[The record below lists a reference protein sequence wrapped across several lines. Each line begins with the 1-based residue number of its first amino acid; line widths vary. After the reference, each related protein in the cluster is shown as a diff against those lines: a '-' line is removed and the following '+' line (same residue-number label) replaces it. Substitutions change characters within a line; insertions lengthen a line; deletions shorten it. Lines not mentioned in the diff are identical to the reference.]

1 MPTHSCQTLWGIE
14 HYRNLGTSHYLLRA
28 LAEST
33 PSLPPLPNRPT
44 DAHYLLYQLPYPVN
58 IMPMV
63 ALAVARPM
71 HSFSPRFGGRR
82 EAYHG
87 SSYTDAKNSCQTSR
101 LTNIDRPFDNFFRTT
116 PSSGLRT
123 PPPERRHE
131 VNSMQPQ
138 MCGPL
143 LTQFEPPVPNQS
155 NVPKMLDTFRSSQHL
170 YQPHKIFDSPP
181 SRRSSV
187 YNSTYSHPSSTKSHS
202 PSSTSHSVSQLKHRS
217 RHNSLTSSTGMQIP
231 PIVNGQRLSLSEFA
245 AQITCFLW
253 FESSYVL
260 HRIEESTILPTVQAP
275 LANDAIPTPG
285 FRKWLATILST
296 TQVSQNVVLLA
307 LLFIY
312 RLKKLNPSVKGKTGS
327 EFRLIT
333 VALMLGN
340 KFLDDNTYTNKTWAE
355 VSGITVQ
362 EIHIMEVEFL
372 QNMKYNLFTS
382 EVKWGE
388 WQAKL
393 YRFWSFWEMA
403 SQTTFDVSSR
413 IPGPVSPALPSP
425 PASQMQSPGL
435 IGYTQPPA
443 RTYTNPT
450 PDATPIGQLPPVELG
465 RKRSYD
471 AGSFIMEPPMK
482 RVSRSM
488 KLNISVPTPQFPMPI
503 TSLTAP
509 VSERYAQRESP
520 PLAPIISSASSLPIP
535 SIPSMSFGL
544 TLPEPGSRAMSM
556 VFPNQAQ
563 AGVQT
568 SAPVPVHPLT
578 HNISIPSVGSQS
590 RTSSPYLHQG
600 SNTSSPSSVYP
611 PQQPQHLSP
620 SYFLGNRSSPYRPV
634 RGVQS
639 LLIPQAQAPVPPP
652 MNMDQIQYQPLAKAR
667 SQYRNGILPY
677 MSTELAWGPSTHRP
691 TL

>member
-1 MPTHSCQTLWGIE
+1 
-14 HYRNLGTSHYLLRA
+14 
-28 LAEST
+28 
-33 PSLPPLPNRPT
+33 
-44 DAHYLLYQLPYPVN
+44 
-58 IMPMV
+58 MV

-71 HSFSPRFGGRR
+71 HSLSPRFGGRR

-87 SSYTDAKNSCQTSR
+87 SSYTDAKYCCQTSR
-101 LTNIDRPFDNFFRTT
+101 LTNIDRPFDNLFRTT
-116 PSSGLRT
+116 SSSSGLHT

-131 VNSMQPQ
+131 TNSMQTH

-143 LTQFEPPVPNQS
+143 LTQFEPPVLNQS
-155 NVPKMLDTFRSSQHL
+155 NVPKMLDTFRSSQQL
-170 YQPHKIFDSPP
+170 YQPHNIFDSPP
-181 SRRSSV
+181 SRRTSIH
-187 YNSTYSHPSSTKSHS
+187 NNTLSHSPSTKSHT
-202 PSSTSHSVSQLKHRS
+202 SSTSHGVSQLNQRS
-217 RHNSLTSSTGMQIP
+217 RHNSLTSGAGMQIP
-231 PIVNGQRLSLSEFA
+231 PIVNGQRLSLPEFA

-260 HRIEESTILPTVQAP
+260 HRIEESTILPPVQAP
-275 LANDAIPTPG
+275 LAKDAIPTPG

-307 LLFIY
+307 LSFIY

-382 EVKWGE
+382 EVMWRE
-388 WQAKL
+388 WQVKL

-403 SQTTFDVSSR
+403 SQTTFNVSPRSS
-413 IPGPVSPALPSP
+413 GPVSPALPSP
-425 PASQMQSPGL
+425 PISQTQSPAFF
-435 IGYTQPPA
+435 GYSQPPI
-443 RTYTNPT
+443 RTYTHPT
-450 PDATPIGQLPPVELG
+450 PDATPVAQLPPVELG

-471 AGSFIMEPPMK
+471 AGSLVMEPPAK
-482 RVSRSM
+482 RITRSM
-488 KLNISVPTPQFPMPI
+488 APNISLSIPQFPMPV
-503 TSLTAP
+503 TPFTP
-509 VSERYAQRESP
+509 ERYTQRDSP
-520 PLAPIISSASSLPIP
+520 PLAPIVSGAPSMSIP
-535 SIPSMSFGL
+535 SIPSMNFGL

-556 VFPNQAQ
+556 VYSNQTQ
-563 AGVQT
+563 ANAQT
-568 SAPVPVHPLT
+568 SAPAPVHPLT

-590 RTSSPYLHQG
+590 RTSSPYLHHG
-600 SNTSSPSSVYP
+600 SNTSSPSSAYP

-639 LLIPQAQAPVPPP
+639 LLIPQTQAPAPLP
-652 MNMDQIQYQPLAKAR
+652 MNMNQIQYQPLTKAR
-667 SQYRNGILPY
+667 SQYRIGVLPY
-677 MSTELAWGPSTHRP
+677 MSTEVPWGPSTHRP
-691 TL
+691 AP